1 MGIQSYKWGWCTKT
15 ISPVSKLVL
24 MALCSYAK
32 DCGCCYPSTRVISQ
46 LTGIAQRTV
55 QSHLKRLV
63 DEGYVVRT
71 KRGKGRTHS
80 GFQLQLNGFGV
91 ACSVSGCG
99 AKTSSG
105 APSISISKDIDS
117 KNYNKELAT
126 TEIKAGLNFIIP
138 EWLKTVDLTTDVNLV
153 ENANHPS
160 IVEYISDIEK
170 DFASIDLLAEAKKY
184 ALWWEGK
191 KASKPKL
198 AFRNWLEKASNHVS
212 RPIQRVSKGTSTTV
226 SNIIDQRTK
235 QIAEQQRKLR
245 ESF

>member
-105 APSISISKDIDS
+105 APSISISKDIDTRT
-117 KNYNKELAT
+117 KNIELADGVSLFKT
-126 TEIKAGLNFIIP
+126 P
-138 EWLKTVDLTTDVNLV
+138 EWLEIIDLTTDVNLV